1 MSQLNVTTLK
11 HESAGVDNITLASNG
26 FVGIG
31 TSNPQQMLEVSTGSS
46 NNGVRI
52 RRYPTGAYYSDI
64 VHTTAPEG
72 LAFKIG
78 DGSTVTERMRIDS
91 AGRVTMPYQPAFET
105 GFSAAVSLSDGSVCV
120 FNWVGFNRGG
130 HYSNSTGR
138 FTAPITGVYQFQ
150 YSNNIQ
156 RLTGSWTGFH
166 FAVNGTS
173 VHVCYADGLTSWM
186 NMSMSVL
193 LYLQAGDYVNIVS
206 RGSGNMQHDSK
217 DYGTFTGQLIG

>member
-91 AGRVTMPYQPAFET
+91 AGRVTMPYQPMACSSWT
-105 GFSAAVSLSDGSVCV
+105 GYQAGSTIIGSTSPYVITNVGNHLSG
-120 FNWVGFNRGG
+120 
-130 HYSNSTGR
+130 GR
-138 FTAPITGVYQFQ
+138 FTCPVNGVY
-150 YSNNIQ
+150 
-156 RLTGSWTGFH
+156 RATLTGMSINTTSLNARLRFNGASYWGSDT
-166 FAVNGTS
+166 FASYTAS
-173 VHVCYADGLTSWM
+173 ITYARVVISALVSCSASD
-186 NMSMSVL
+186 VL
-193 LYLQAGDYVNIVS
+193 DFYVDP
-206 RGSGNMQHDSK
+206 GSGQIHPG
-217 DYGTFTGQLIG
+217 YGQISFELVG